1 MVMDIKKIAA
11 DLGLILGLVLF
22 LLNAIFYIVDLQ
34 LFLNGASLISF
45 VLVIGFG
52 IYSIINSRKKL
63 GGYISWND
71 SFISYLACVGVGMSI
86 GALSQIFIF
95 VILDPVAAEKLHE
108 MSMIM
113 VKDMY
118 SSMGVSEEILEQM
131 LIEADKNP
139 SFSFS
144 NIILGTFL
152 GLLIQVIFGAINAL
166 IFKRSNPEIA

>member
-1 MVMDIKKIAA
+1 MKIDVKKIAA
-11 DLGLILGLVLF
+11 DLGFILGLVLF
-22 LLNAIFYIVDLQ
+22 LLNAIFYVVDIE
-34 LFLNGASLISF
+34 LFLNGATLINF

-71 SFISYLACVGVGMSI
+71 SFISYLACVAVGMSI
-86 GALSQIFIF
+86 ATLSQIFIF
-95 VILDPVAAEKLHE
+95 VILDTTAAETLHE
-108 MSMIM
+108 IGMIM
-113 VKDMY
+113 VKETY
-118 SSMGVSEEILEQM
+118 SSMGVSDELLEQM

-144 NIILGTFL
+144 NLTLGLGL
-152 GLLIQVIFGAINAL
+152 GLLVQVIFGAINAL

>member
-1 MVMDIKKIAA
+1 
-11 DLGLILGLVLF
+11 
-22 LLNAIFYIVDLQ
+22 
-34 LFLNGASLISF
+34 
-45 VLVIGFG
+45 
-52 IYSIINSRKKL
+52 
-63 GGYISWND
+63 
-71 SFISYLACVGVGMSI
+71 MSI

-131 LIEADKNP
+131 LIEAGKNP